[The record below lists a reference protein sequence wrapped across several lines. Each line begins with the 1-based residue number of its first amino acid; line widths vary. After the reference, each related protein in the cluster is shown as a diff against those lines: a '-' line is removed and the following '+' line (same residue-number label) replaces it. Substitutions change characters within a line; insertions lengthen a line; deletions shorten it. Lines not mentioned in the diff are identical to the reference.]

1 MCVIADYLSARK
13 LQLCVTKTAS
23 TAFHLNEKGAKRQL
37 AVTATCRG
45 PLSENPCAQPSI
57 SCVALLARYGVSV
70 PHHLYISSCSRL

>member
-1 MCVIADYLSARK
+1 MCVIADCLSARK

-45 PLSENPCAQPSI
+45 PLSENPCAQPSP
-57 SCVALLARYGVSV
+57 ALPCWLAMGFQY
-70 PHHLYISSCSRL
+70 PTICT